1 VQQQQYDVVLSSS
14 SHDMISCRSA
24 MTSIRRRRIAVR
36 SFRPVHWDMG
46 HIQTC
51 LACLEAWC
59 MCRQLRVTKFV
70 AKPKSISRFWALEPC
85 SQADSHQLTSLLGYL
100 NRPASSLGGRKRMG
114 VMSTDNSEQV
124 DLGMVAGS
132 DGSGGIGG
140 IMFCLKDAQ
149 LS

>member
-1 VQQQQYDVVLSSS
+1 
-14 SHDMISCRSA
+14 
-24 MTSIRRRRIAVR
+24 
-36 SFRPVHWDMG
+36 
-46 HIQTC
+46 
-51 LACLEAWC
+51 